1 MRPARDPLKSLIFS
15 AADRAVTDV
24 FVDGAQLVADGKVTT
39 IDVESALAELDA
51 AQQRSMANTP
61 KVDRLGRT
69 ALELVPLALPTL
81 ESAQTGANQ

>member
-1 MRPARDPLKSLIFS
+1 
-15 AADRAVTDV
+15 
-24 FVDGAQLVADGKVTT
+24 
-39 IDVESALAELDA
+39 
-51 AQQRSMANTP
+51 MANTP